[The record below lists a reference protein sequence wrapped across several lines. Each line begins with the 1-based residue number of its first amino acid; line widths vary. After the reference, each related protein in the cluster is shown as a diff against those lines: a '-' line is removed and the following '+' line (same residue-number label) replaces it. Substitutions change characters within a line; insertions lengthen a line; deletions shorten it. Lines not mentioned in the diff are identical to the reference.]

1 MTRHRVPGFITGSG
15 SASEIAPG
23 LLQGGFPNNPERLAE
38 EGIDVIVLS
47 AVEFQPEDDG
57 EDLDLIFPG
66 VEVIA
71 VPLVDD
77 AMGPT
82 TRQMQ
87 AALEVASQVVQA
99 LEAGKTVFVSCAM
112 GWNRSGLINA
122 LALTQRYGMSG
133 SEAVSRVRTARPRS
147 LSNKAF
153 VAILEKIPAKGRRG

>member
-1 MTRHRVPGFITGSG
+1 MTRHRVPGFIPGSG
-15 SASEIAPG
+15 HANEIAPG

-47 AVEFQPEDDG
+47 AVEFQPEGD
-57 EDLDLIFPG
+57 EDLVFPG

-87 AALEVASQVVQA
+87 AALEVASQVMQA
-99 LEAGKTVFVSCAM
+99 LEDGKTVLVTCAL
-112 GWNRSGLINA
+112 GRNRSGLITS
-122 LALTQRYGMSG
+122 LVLVGRYGMSG
-133 SEAVSRVRTARPRS
+133 SEAVSRVREARPRA

-153 VAILEKIPAKGRRG
+153 VALLEKIPRP

>member
-1 MTRHRVPGFITGSG
+1 MTRHRVPGFIPGSG

-47 AVEFQPEDDG
+47 AVEFQPDG
-57 EDLDLIFPG
+57 DGDGDDLDLIFPG

-82 TRQMQ
+82 AKQMQ

-99 LEAGKTVFVSCAM
+99 LEDGKTVLVTCAL
-112 GWNRSGLINA
+112 GRNRSGLITS
-122 LALTQRYGMSG
+122 LALIGRYGMSG
-133 SEAVSRVRTARPRS
+133 SEAVSRVREARPRA

-153 VAILEKIPAKGRRG
+153 VALLEKIPRP